1 MDIKK
6 LTQQIIFFAFS
17 ECCSFMICL
26 TCFEDIGH
34 EHETEKMGIQ
44 TPSLAGK
51 SKHVKVITKMKLM
64 DL

>member
-1 MDIKK
+1 
-6 LTQQIIFFAFS
+6 
-17 ECCSFMICL
+17 MICL